1 MDIVL
6 KNSKAI
12 LICQLLV
19 YFLSPRKY
27 SWWFISVMVVNDWAN
42 LCCTLASGWLCL
54 TSQCRQ
60 SYLRLAVRSVVCIV
74 YLQSDTKSG
83 THTRLTLHFFCVTL
97 YSLATVIAYAA
108 MIPCSFCSRVTSER
122 WVDIRHAADSKPR
135 LCNWSTQSWC
145 KLNVYYYYYIV
156 QLLPG
161 NVDFAEGP
169 DFSHTRLSPRYN
181 RLKFD
186 STIQYRQTMNSM
198 GGPQPQ
204 PGVPHFTFL

>member
-1 MDIVL
+1 
-6 KNSKAI
+6 
-12 LICQLLV
+12 
-19 YFLSPRKY
+19 
-27 SWWFISVMVVNDWAN
+27 MVVNHWAN
-42 LCCTLASGWLCL
+42 LSCTVASGWLCL
-54 TSQCRQ
+54 VSHCRLC
-60 SYLRLAVRSVVCIV
+60 YLRLAVRSVVCIV

-145 KLNVYYYYYIV
+145 D
-156 QLLPG
+156 LLLHRAVIPRQCRLCWRPG
-161 NVDFAEGP
+161 FL
-169 DFSHTRLSPRYN
+169 SHSLSPRYN

-186 STIQYRQTMNSM
+186 STIQYLQTMSSM
-198 GGPQPQ
+198 GGPQP
-204 PGVPHFTFL
+204 PTRGPTFHISIAPAIQAVQSTDSRFGHTVATARQWLLASLTGC